1 MENQTISIY
10 NQYNLGDQIF
20 NCILFYNIKE
30 YIETHNI
37 IINYY
42 CKKIHH
48 PQVCEF
54 ICSPNINL
62 LEYGS
67 APDNHGYQ
75 LWIGN
80 KDFTINW
87 HEEYRGKAGDDL
99 DVIICCVFNEF
110 LQRQNIPI
118 TLDSLEYHD
127 SELVDRYA
135 RINERF
141 PDKYSDLDILIL
153 NSKGF
158 SGQYYIK
165 DEEWTPLIY
174 QLNNKYKVVTSTKV
188 DGVNCTF
195 DDGLTVKDIAAIST
209 RCKKIIAV
217 NSGCVPGLFNKYT
230 LNNVEVVYYFENR
243 ATYKFKNFVKPGH
256 VSEILAALSKS

>member
-1 MENQTISIY
+1 MENQTVSIF
-10 NQYNLGDQIF
+10 NDYNLGDQIF

-30 YIETHNI
+30 YIENHNI

-42 CKKIHH
+42 CRGEHH
-48 PQVCEF
+48 NQVREF

-67 APDNHGYQ
+67 APNAHGYQ

-80 KDFTINW
+80 RDFTINW
-87 HEEYRGKAGDDL
+87 HEPCRGKAGDDL
-99 DVIICCVFNEF
+99 DVIITCVFNEF
-110 LQRQNIPI
+110 LQRQNIPV

-127 SELVDRYA
+127 DELLDRYV

-141 PDKYSDLDILIL
+141 PDKYSDLDVLIL
-153 NSKGF
+153 NSKGL
-158 SGQYYIK
+158 SGQYDIK
-165 DEEWTPLIY
+165 EHEWNPLICE
-174 QLNNKYKVVTSTKV
+174 LNKKYKVATSTKV

-256 VSEILAALSKS
+256 ISELNSI